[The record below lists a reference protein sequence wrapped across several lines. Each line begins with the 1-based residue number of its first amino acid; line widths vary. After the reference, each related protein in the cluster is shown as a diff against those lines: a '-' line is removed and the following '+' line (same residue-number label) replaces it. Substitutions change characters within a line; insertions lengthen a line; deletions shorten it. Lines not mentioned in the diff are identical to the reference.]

1 MWFCML
7 LIIMSLLSRKM
18 VCLGKKKSTFIFKIY
33 STLWFF
39 SVSNNR
45 ITLFI
50 FTHRKKTPDQ
60 NAPLPP
66 LPLHLHPP
74 AQKQCLLEMKKPR
87 SGLVWNGELY
97 SRNYLI
103 LWTHEKLAKAWLKFK
118 ITFLYIASASTCFIW
133 VHSMFCIIESVN
145 SLSFHENVSF

>member
-7 LIIMSLLSRKM
+7 LKIMLSSLSRKL
-18 VCLGKKKSTFIFKIY
+18 VCLGKKSAFIAKNIQHIVI
-33 STLWFF
+33 FF

-50 FTHRKKTPDQ
+50 FTLRKKTPDQ

-74 AQKQCLLEMKKPR
+74 AQKQCTLEMKKLR
-87 SGLVWNGELY
+87 SGLVWNDELY
-97 SRNYLI
+97 FRSYLI
-103 LWTHEKLAKAWLKFK
+103 LCTHAKLTKA
-118 ITFLYIASASTCFIW
+118 
-133 VHSMFCIIESVN
+133 
-145 SLSFHENVSF
+145 